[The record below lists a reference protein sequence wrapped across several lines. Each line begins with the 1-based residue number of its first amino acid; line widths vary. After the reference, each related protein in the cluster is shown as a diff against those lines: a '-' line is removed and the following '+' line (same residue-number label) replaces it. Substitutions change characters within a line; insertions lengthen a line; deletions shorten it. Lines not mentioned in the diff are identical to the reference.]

1 MINYKEAKEK
11 ALLYLKNM
19 QEVSSDFDIT
29 YVLLDEE
36 TSTQSFG
43 WVFFYTSKEFLET
56 GDFSYMLVGNAPIIV
71 DKFTGEISETGT
83 AHPIEYY
90 IEQYNQGKRK

>member
-1 MINYKEAKEK
+1 MINYKEAKEM

-19 QEVSSDFDIT
+19 QEMSSVLDIT

-36 TSTQSFG
+36 TIIQSFG

-71 DKFTGEISETGT
+71 DKFTGEVSETGT
-83 AHPIEYY
+83 AYPIEYY
-90 IEQYNQGKRK
+90 IEQYRQGK